1 LACGGAVALSACGPL
16 ESPET
21 NEPTAAPR
29 RTATTA
35 QALVVSPELSLPLST
50 PGGSQ
55 FGIVA
60 ASAGDVSLVV
70 WSETDAYGAEDLL
83 GMRVRKSD
91 GSPVDATPL
100 CIACGPRA
108 QKAPAVASNGTDFLV
123 TWDDVQASGQPRMM
137 SVRVRGSDGAVL
149 GPAQVLRDT
158 APGNDTSTIASDGSN
173 YLVVWKG
180 YAYSCQYF
188 PWGPSCSYLPALQA
202 ARVSAADG
210 SSTSVSVPSTGRSM
224 NGQPHVA
231 YGGGTYLITW
241 ASVPSSSSNVYGVRV
256 RAQDGA
262 VLDWSPRL
270 LVSNASRAEV
280 AFDGSRFLVVWVAPG
295 ATKLLATR
303 VEQDGTVLDPSG
315 NLLVEIY
322 SPDSIDG
329 HNVLFD
335 GADYRVLWWES
346 MGRYGYPGG
355 LFGVRVTTNGRLAS
369 GSRQQLGSSGRQGQA
384 LAALGRG
391 RFLVGYSMANKPP
404 FMSPPFEYRAK
415 LKVVEDLPLGTGC
428 TQGVQ
433 CQSGLCVDG
442 VCCDSVCGGGA
453 ATDCQACSVATGA
466 SVDGTCGAAR
476 AEAAVVCRPSA
487 VACDVAE
494 TCDGAS
500 LSCPSDEPPASEPD
514 LSGDKCEDS
523 PCDVANYLATL
534 GPDALE
540 PSFGQGLLSTA
551 GSACR
556 SFQSGDTQAMQGE
569 LRALSHQV
577 RAQAGR
583 KLSASVADTL
593 LAALGGLFKPSAC
606 VQVQPAEPAPV
617 EPTPVPLAQGPF
629 VSPERSVP
637 ISKSGGQRG
646 VVAASAG
653 DITLLVWSEADPT
666 GATDI
671 RGVRVRKSDG
681 TLLDA
686 EALCIACTNDYE
698 SSPAVASNGTDFLVT
713 WAKAPYMG
721 PSHVEGVRVKGA
733 TGAVIPPYLPLGNNG
748 PSSDR
753 PAVASDGSDYLVVWH
768 GSTVECIFIPPQP
781 WPVDCFRYNAL
792 MGSRV
797 SATAAWNG
805 GTFALTAPSHTQST
819 VAPQASYGGG
829 NYLVTW
835 TGYPKQASST
845 NPSAYATRVRASD
858 EAVLDKTTPLT
869 VATGASGTNSP
880 VVAFDGSRFLVAWS
894 TLGGEVRASRMGL
907 DGEVLDPGGF
917 PVGTGA
923 GANVHFDGTDYRVAW
938 EQGQSTV
945 RQLKST
951 RVSREGHVVSGSELV
966 VTQHHYATGAS
977 ERSALA
983 TLGPGRLLVSY
994 SKRSEQYQPQF
1005 VKLRTVEHIPQ
1016 GLACTQDA
1024 QCLSGSCVDG
1034 VCCESTC
1041 GGGLTND
1048 CQACSV
1054 AAGGLVDGTCGAV
1067 RAEAA
1072 VVCRPSAMACDAVE
1086 TCDGASLA
1094 CPADEPSVSAPDLTC
1109 DKCQDNPCDVANYLG
1124 WMGPE
1129 LLLQPIGPGLQRK
1142 ADEACAAFQAGDT
1155 QAAQRQL
1162 QALLNEVRAQSGKQL
1177 STSTADML
1185 IGSIT
1190 GLLGP

>member
-1 LACGGAVALSACGPL
+1 M
-16 ESPET
+16 ET
-21 NEPTAAPR
+21 SEPTAAPL
-29 RTATTA
+29 RTATTT
-35 QALVVSPELSLPLST
+35 QALVISPELSLPLST

-70 WSETDAYGAEDLL
+70 WSETDASGAEDIL
-83 GMRVRKSD
+83 GLRVRKSD

-100 CIACGPRA
+100 CIACGPRT

-149 GPAQVLRDT
+149 GPAQVLRDSF
-158 APGNDTSTIASDGSN
+158 PSNDTSTIASDGSN

-180 YAYSCQYF
+180 SSYRCQYY
-188 PWGPSCSYLPALQA
+188 PWGPVCSYFPTLEG

-210 SSTSVSVPSTGRSM
+210 SSTAISVPSTASAM
-224 NGQPHVA
+224 AGQPHVA
-231 YGGGTYLITW
+231 YGGGNYLITW
-241 ASVPSSSSNVYGVRV
+241 STSHVHGVRI
-256 RAQDGA
+256 RAWDGL
-262 VLDWSPRL
+262 VLDSAPRT
-270 LVSNASRAEV
+270 LVSNGSSAKV

-295 ATKLLATR
+295 STRLLATR

-315 NLLVEIY
+315 NLLVETY
-322 SPDSIDG
+322 TSNTLNG
-329 HNVLFD
+329 HNVIFD

-346 MGRYGYPGG
+346 MGRMGYPGG
-355 LFGVRVTTNGRLAS
+355 LSGVRVTTNGRRAIDTPHQQF
-369 GSRQQLGSSGRQGQA
+369 GSTGRQGQA
-384 LAALGRG
+384 LAPLGRG
-391 RFLVGYSMANKPP
+391 RFLVGYSLANKPP
-404 FMSPPFEYRAK
+404 YMSPPFEYRAK

-433 CQSGLCVDG
+433 CQSGICVDG

-453 ATDCQACSVATGA
+453 ANDCQACSVATGG
-466 SVDGTCGAAR
+466 SVDGTCGLVR
-476 AEAAVVCRPSA
+476 ADAAVVCRSSA

-494 TCDGAS
+494 TCDGAN
-500 LSCPSDEPPASEPD
+500 LACPADEAPASEPD

-523 PCDVANYLATL
+523 PCDVANYLASL
-534 GPDALE
+534 GPDDLE

-551 GSACR
+551 GSACS
-556 SFQSGDTQAMQGE
+556 SFQSGDTESMQGQ

-593 LAALGGLFKPSAC
+593 LAALGGLYKPSAC
-606 VQVQPAEPAPV
+606 VQVQPAVPAPV
-617 EPTPVPLAQGPF
+617 EPTPVSLAQGPF

-637 ISKSGGQRG
+637 FSTSGGQRTL
-646 VVAASAG
+646 VAASAG
-653 DITLLVWSEADPT
+653 DVTLLVWAEANAN

-681 TLLDA
+681 TLLDT
-686 EALCIACTNDYE
+686 ETLCIACTDGYE
-698 SSPAVASNGTDFLVT
+698 LNPAVASNGTDFLVT

-721 PSHVEGVRVKGA
+721 QFQVEGVRVKAA
-733 TGAVIPPYLPLGNNG
+733 TGAVIPPYLPLGSG
-748 PSSDR
+748 SPSSNR

-768 GSTVECIFIPPQP
+768 GSSVECIFIPPQP
-781 WPVDCFRYNAL
+781 WPTECFRYDGL
-792 MGSRV
+792 VGSRV
-797 SATAAWNG
+797 SATGAWS
-805 GTFALTAPSHTQST
+805 GTFTLTAPSHTPSNMVTPQ
-819 VAPQASYGGG
+819 VAHGAG

-835 TGYPKQASST
+835 TGYPKQASSN
-845 NPSAYATRVRASD
+845 NPSVYATRVRASD

-869 VATGASGTNSP
+869 VAAGASGTNGP
-880 VVAFDGSRFLVAWS
+880 AVAFDGSRFLVAWS
-894 TLGGEVRASRMGL
+894 TPGGEIRASRMGL

-917 PVGTGA
+917 PVSTGN
-923 GANVHFDGTDYRVAW
+923 GASVPFSVHFDGTDYQVAWDRVQGTGREIKGTRVA
-938 EQGQSTV
+938 
-945 RQLKST
+945 
-951 RVSREGHVVSGSELV
+951 REGHVVSGSELV
-966 VTQHHYATGAS
+966 LAPKPYVSAAAVS
-977 ERSALA
+977 EPPTLA
-983 TLGPGRLLVSY
+983 TLGPGRLLVGY
-994 SKRSEQYQPQF
+994 SNRSGPNGSLF
-1005 VKLRTVEHIPQ
+1005 VKLRTVENMPQ

-1024 QCLSGSCVDG
+1024 QCQSGFCVDG
-1034 VCCESTC
+1034 MCCDSAC
-1041 GGGLTND
+1041 GGGAAND

-1054 AAGGLVDGTCGAV
+1054 AAGGSVNGTCGAV

-1072 VVCRPSAMACDAVE
+1072 VVCRSSAMACDAAE
-1086 TCDGASLA
+1086 TCDGSSLS

-1109 DKCQDNPCDVANYLG
+1109 DKCQDNPCDVANYLA

-1162 QALLNEVRAQSGKQL
+1162 QALLNEVQAQSGKQL
-1177 STSTADML
+1177 STSTADTL